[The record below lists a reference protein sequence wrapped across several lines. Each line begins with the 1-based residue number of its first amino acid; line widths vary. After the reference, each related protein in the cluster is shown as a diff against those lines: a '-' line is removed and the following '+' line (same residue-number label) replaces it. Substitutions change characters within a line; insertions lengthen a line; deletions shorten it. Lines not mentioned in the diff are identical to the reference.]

1 MEKEPLE
8 HAIRCWQVEEE
19 NAKRIAGRKTLI
31 TGLPT
36 GILAYMGVKVA
47 GFQMLLSTALD
58 ATRPDSLRL
67 ISWFALLVLALA
79 VTFLIISVAVA
90 VEVQRHDPSQRG
102 LASRGLHPLTRK
114 EVLDL
119 ARASDP
125 DAREIAYART
135 LEAARNLLKLNQRV
149 EERLY
154 DALGWL
160 ISGVG
165 CSILALLAYS
175 LVVAK
180 SPVGSVP

>member
-1 MEKEPLE
+1 
-8 HAIRCWQVEEE
+8 
-19 NAKRIAGRKTLI
+19 
-31 TGLPT
+31 
-36 GILAYMGVKVA
+36 
-47 GFQMLLSTALD
+47 
-58 ATRPDSLRL
+58 
-67 ISWFALLVLALA
+67 
-79 VTFLIISVAVA
+79 
-90 VEVQRHDPSQRG
+90 
-102 LASRGLHPLTRK
+102 LTRK

-135 LEAARNLLKLNQRV
+135 LEAARTLLKLNQRV

-165 CSILALLAYS
+165 CSILALLAYA

-180 SPVGSVP
+180 SPAGSMP